1 MLVVSNYSQVPLATS
16 NVATD
21 SARVDNQL
29 KPVVIPPQAATKG
42 HEERAFNPQN
52 ERTADHTQQQ
62 TKTLESNQQQ
72 VQEKQQQQQSSQQ
85 QNQQQQEKKAPLLVA
100 ERILPKTL
108 KIAAKGQAALQRK
121 DIRLKV
127 SQGAVSDMGNSAKA
141 NTVSNAARPSIQ
153 SEPNHFYQQL
163 GQRISLFYERQ
174 TRPEQEPALSTSI

>member
-1 MLVVSNYSQVPLATS
+1 MLVVSNYPQVPLATS

-52 ERTADHTQQQ
+52 ERTADQAQQQ
-62 TKTLESNQQQ
+62 AKTLEHNQQQ

-85 QNQQQQEKKAPLLVA
+85 QNQQQQEKKAPLVVA
-100 ERILPKTL
+100 ERVLPKTL
-108 KIAAKGQAALQRK
+108 KIAARGQAALQRK

-127 SQGAVSDMGNSAKA
+127 SQGATSYATSSAKA
-141 NTVSNAARPSIQ
+141 NVRQ
-153 SEPNHFYQQL
+153 SLQGESSQFYQQL
-163 GQRISLFYERQ
+163 GQRIGQFYQQQ
-174 TRPEQEPALSTSI
+174 TQPEQESAMSTWI

>member
-1 MLVVSNYSQVPLATS
+1 MLVVSNYPQVPLATS

-52 ERTADHTQQQ
+52 ERTADQTQQQ
-62 TKTLESNQQQ
+62 TKTLEHNQQQ

-85 QNQQQQEKKAPLLVA
+85 QSQQQQEKKAPIVVA
-100 ERILPKTL
+100 ERVLPKTL
-108 KIAAKGQAALQRK
+108 KIAARGQAALQRK

-127 SQGAVSDMGNSAKA
+127 SQGAANYASSNAKA
-141 NTVSNAARPSIQ
+141 NTSSASRLSLQ
-153 SEPNHFYQQL
+153 GESTQFYQQL
-163 GQRISLFYERQ
+163 GQRIGQFYQQQ
-174 TRPEQEPALSTSI
+174 TQPEQESIMSTWI